1 MNFVRWYNTQHQH
14 SALKFVTPAQRHQGT
29 DIAVLQARKALYEEA
44 KAATPERWRGPTRN
58 WDRPGTVWLNPVRQQ
73 NSVVKKVA

>member
-44 KAATPERWRGPTRN
+44 KSATPERWRGPTPPS
-58 WDRPGTVWLNPVRQQ
+58 DL
-73 NSVVKKVA
+73 